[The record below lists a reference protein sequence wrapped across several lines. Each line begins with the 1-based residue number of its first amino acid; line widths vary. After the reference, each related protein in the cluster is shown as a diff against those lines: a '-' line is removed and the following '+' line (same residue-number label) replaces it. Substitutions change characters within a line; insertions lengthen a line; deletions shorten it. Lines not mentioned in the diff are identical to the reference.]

1 MTTPAKKP
9 AAPRSRAA
17 AAKPAAAAKAA
28 PKSSAVRKPA
38 AKPAVKAAPKRAAA
52 KAAPKP
58 AAAAKAAPATEA
70 PKPYKM
76 LTGPDDSEFCSKVSR
91 HLAEG
96 YELYGSPTM
105 TFNGKTVIVGQ
116 AVVLKAKANK
126 AAKAKNSKGKKK

>member
-1 MTTPAKKP
+1 MISVMTTPAKKP
-9 AAPRSRAA
+9 AAPRTRAA
-17 AAKPAAAAKAA
+17 AAKPATAAKTA
-28 PKSSAVRKPA
+28 PKAAAVRKP
-38 AKPAVKAAPKRAAA
+38 
-52 KAAPKP
+52 
-58 AAAAKAAPATEA
+58 AAKAAPATEA

-116 AVVLKAKANK
+116 AVVLKAKAKK
-126 AAKAKNSKGKKK
+126 AGKAKSSKGKKK

>member
-1 MTTPAKKP
+1 MISVMTTPAKKP
-9 AAPRSRAA
+9 AAPRTRAA
-17 AAKPAAAAKAA
+17 AAKPAT
-28 PKSSAVRKPA
+28 A
-38 AKPAVKAAPKRAAA
+38 AKPAV
-52 KAAPKP
+52 
-58 AAAAKAAPATEA
+58 KAAPATEA

-116 AVVLKAKANK
+116 AVVLNAKAKK
-126 AAKAKNSKGKKK
+126 AAKAKTSKGKKK

>member
-17 AAKPAAAAKAA
+17 AAKPATAAKAA

-38 AKPAVKAAPKRAAA
+38 VKAAPKPAAA

>member
-1 MTTPAKKP
+1 MISVMTTPAKKP
-9 AAPRSRAA
+9 AAPRTRAA
-17 AAKPAAAAKAA
+17 AAKPATAAKAA
-28 PKSSAVRKPA
+28 
-38 AKPAVKAAPKRAAA
+38 AKP
-52 KAAPKP
+52 
-58 AAAAKAAPATEA
+58 AAKAAPATEA

-116 AVVLKAKANK
+116 AVVLKAKAKK
-126 AAKAKNSKGKKK
+126 AEKAKASKGKKK